1 MAIINKQEGAVNA
14 MLHHH
19 SELIVILSLRPH
31 NVLLTMVSILDTITA
46 EPKDGLSMVNLN
58 LRDSL
63 GDTPLSLAL
72 KSDMQHIVPDL
83 IAGKLN
89 ANFYI

>member
-1 MAIINKQEGAVNA
+1 MI
-14 MLHHH
+14 
-19 SELIVILSLRPH
+19 
-31 NVLLTMVSILDTITA
+31 VSINVLDTIMA
-46 EPKDGLSMVNLN
+46 EPKEGSSPVNLN

-83 IAGKLN
+83 IAG
-89 ANFYI
+89 NFYAQSFY

>member
-1 MAIINKQEGAVNA
+1 
-14 MLHHH
+14 
-19 SELIVILSLRPH
+19 
-31 NVLLTMVSILDTITA
+31 MVACLDTITA
-46 EPKDGLSMVNLN
+46 EPKEGFSIVNLN

-83 IAGKLN
+83 IAGK
-89 ANFYI
+89 Y

>member
-1 MAIINKQEGAVNA
+1 
-14 MLHHH
+14 
-19 SELIVILSLRPH
+19 
-31 NVLLTMVSILDTITA
+31 MVSILDTITA
-46 EPKDGLSMVNLN
+46 EPKDGLSIVNLN

-83 IAGKLN
+83 IAGKLITN
-89 ANFYI
+89 IITFNTFSHYHNYIVKYL

>member
-1 MAIINKQEGAVNA
+1 MADPKEGFSA
-14 MLHHH
+14 
-19 SELIVILSLRPH
+19 I
-31 NVLLTMVSILDTITA
+31 
-46 EPKDGLSMVNLN
+46 NLN

-83 IAGKLN
+83 INGKLM
-89 ANFYI
+89 YKLHVL

>member
-1 MAIINKQEGAVNA
+1 MADPKEGFAA
-14 MLHHH
+14 
-19 SELIVILSLRPH
+19 I
-31 NVLLTMVSILDTITA
+31 
-46 EPKDGLSMVNLN
+46 NLN

-83 IAGKLN
+83 INGKLI
-89 ANFYI
+89 YILHVS

>member
-1 MAIINKQEGAVNA
+1 
-14 MLHHH
+14 
-19 SELIVILSLRPH
+19 
-31 NVLLTMVSILDTITA
+31 MVSILDTITA
-46 EPKDGLSMVNLN
+46 EPKYGLSMINLN

-72 KSDMQHIVPDL
+72 KCDMQHIVPDL

-89 ANFYI
+89 DYYYIN

>member
-1 MAIINKQEGAVNA
+1 MSVCNLN
-14 MLHHH
+14 
-19 SELIVILSLRPH
+19 
-31 NVLLTMVSILDTITA
+31 LDTIMA
-46 EPKDGLSMVNLN
+46 EPKSGFSTVNLN

-83 IAGKLN
+83 IAGKYTFTKYFIIDSN
-89 ANFYI
+89 RII

>member
-1 MAIINKQEGAVNA
+1 
-14 MLHHH
+14 
-19 SELIVILSLRPH
+19 
-31 NVLLTMVSILDTITA
+31 
-46 EPKDGLSMVNLN
+46 MVNLN

-72 KSDMQHIVPDL
+72 KCDMQHIVPDL

-89 ANFYI
+89 DYYYIN

>member
-1 MAIINKQEGAVNA
+1 
-14 MLHHH
+14 
-19 SELIVILSLRPH
+19 
-31 NVLLTMVSILDTITA
+31 MVSILDTITA
-46 EPKDGLSMVNLN
+46 EPKDGVSPVNLN

-83 IAGKLN
+83 IAGKPN
-89 ANFYI
+89 AHYNFSYSVIIITIIA

>member
-1 MAIINKQEGAVNA
+1 
-14 MLHHH
+14 
-19 SELIVILSLRPH
+19 
-31 NVLLTMVSILDTITA
+31 MVSILDTITA
-46 EPKDGLSMVNLN
+46 EPKDGLSTVNLN

-89 ANFYI
+89 AHYNLHIQSLL

>member
-1 MAIINKQEGAVNA
+1 MI
-14 MLHHH
+14 
-19 SELIVILSLRPH
+19 
-31 NVLLTMVSILDTITA
+31 SILDTITA

-89 ANFYI
+89 ENYFLHLTHSAIVISIIKLLKQVAPIST

>member
-1 MAIINKQEGAVNA
+1 M
-14 MLHHH
+14 
-19 SELIVILSLRPH
+19 
-31 NVLLTMVSILDTITA
+31 TMVSILDTITA

-89 ANFYI
+89 AHYYI